1 MNVNSKE
8 RRTFAKISR
17 RKKIEM
23 KFTERI
29 KRLREE
35 GRMPQRQFL
44 CKASANQT
52 GLSLPSCSQQSRK
65 QFAAVLE
72 INTATCCKIEK
83 GERRVKAGQ
92 VVVIA
97 DMLQTG
103 REGLLA
109 LWLAD
114 QVPVCVANNME
125 VADKEIGV

>member
-1 MNVNSKE
+1 
-8 RRTFAKISR
+8 
-17 RKKIEM
+17 M

-65 QFAAVLE
+65 QFAAALE
-72 INTATCCKIEK
+72 IDTATCCKIEK
-83 GERRVKAGQ
+83 GERRVKTGQ
-92 VVVIA
+92 VAVIA

-103 REGLLA
+103 REELLA

-114 QVPVCVANNME
+114 QVAAVVVNEQKVEQVRRWKLQNRILN
-125 VADKEIGV
+125 KIL